1 MSSAGSHIVAAV
13 LTAFMEDRPFWEGTE
28 KQLYDEL
35 TRFKDDPVNNT
46 RIIHAMA
53 KLEGLRRKLVKK

>member
-1 MSSAGSHIVAAV
+1 MSQPGTHIVAAV
-13 LTAFMEDRPFWEGTE
+13 MVAFMEDRPFWKGNE

-35 TRFKDDPVNNT
+35 TRFKDDPMNET

-53 KLEGLRRKLVKK
+53 KLEKVRRKLVNK